1 MKTSTP
7 YLILAALLITPLLT
21 AEAGARERDGK
32 RHKGTEIQQ
41 IDRRIHQGIHNGS
54 INYREARSLHQQ
66 QRHLNRLKRRFRA
79 DGHLSFRERNI
90 LSRERRG
97 LGRQLKYYRHNDNYR
112 VGKEYWKNRYYRGDH
127 HGHRQGHNTSGAIIF
142 RW

>member
-1 MKTSTP
+1 MKTPTP

-21 AEAGARERDGK
+21 VEAGARERDGK
-32 RHKGTEIQQ
+32 RHKGTEVQQ
-41 IDRRIHQGIHNGS
+41 IDRRIHQGIRSGS

-79 DGHLSFRERNI
+79 DGHLSSRERNI
-90 LSRERRG
+90 LFRERG
-97 LGRQLKYYRHNDNYR
+97 DLERQLKYYRHNDNYR
-112 VGKEYWKNRYYRGDH
+112 VGKSYWGNRYYRGDH
-127 HGHRQGHNTSGAIIF
+127 HSHHGGNTSGAIIF